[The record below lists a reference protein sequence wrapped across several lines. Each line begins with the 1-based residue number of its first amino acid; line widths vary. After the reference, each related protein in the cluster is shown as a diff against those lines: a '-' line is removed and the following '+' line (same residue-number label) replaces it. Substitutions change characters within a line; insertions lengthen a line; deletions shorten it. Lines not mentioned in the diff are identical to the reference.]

1 MTKKYNSPMLQIVS
15 IKSND
20 ILTNSPVPMSVQGNY
35 DSNTIT
41 IAAPGQRGLDDWD
54 AGY

>member
-1 MTKKYNSPMLQIVS
+1 MTKTYNSPMLQIVS
-15 IKSND
+15 IKKSD
-20 ILTNSPVPMSVQGNY
+20 IIATSTMSVQGTY
-35 DSNTIT
+35 DRGTIT